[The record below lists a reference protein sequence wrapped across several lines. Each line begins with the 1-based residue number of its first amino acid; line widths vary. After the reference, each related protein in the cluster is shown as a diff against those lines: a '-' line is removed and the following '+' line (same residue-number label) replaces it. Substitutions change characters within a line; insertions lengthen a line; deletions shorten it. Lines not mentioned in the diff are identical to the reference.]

1 MRQQGPRGAIVS
13 RYARVI
19 AEQAETALMRR
30 LYASR
35 ILAGLILLAG
45 FVIAQTLAQVHS

>member
-1 MRQQGPRGAIVS
+1 MQT
-13 RYARVI
+13 RYTATLR
-19 AEQAETALMRR
+19 ERAETALMRR